1 MMGKGIKIVVGVVT
15 ALDNRLTQVKEGV
28 KGSKD
33 QREVKRAKLPGWVSW
48 FNPSQ
53 QLSTTQP
60 LAHSPP
66 TPGMGERI
74 RKKNLVS

>member
-33 QREVKRAKLPGWVSW
+33 QREVKKANYQTG
-48 FNPSQ
+48 
-53 QLSTTQP
+53 
-60 LAHSPP
+60 LASL
-66 TPGMGERI
+66 MI
-74 RKKNLVS
+74 RYT